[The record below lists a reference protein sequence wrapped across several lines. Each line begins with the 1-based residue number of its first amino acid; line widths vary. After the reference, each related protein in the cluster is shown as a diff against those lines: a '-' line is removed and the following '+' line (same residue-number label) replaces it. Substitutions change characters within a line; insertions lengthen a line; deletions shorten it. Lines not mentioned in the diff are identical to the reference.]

1 MEKRVENYKDLE
13 VWKKAIAL
21 ATEVY
26 KITSRFPREEQYGLI
41 SQIQRSAI
49 AVPANIAEGWGRGQT
64 KEYILFL
71 RIARGSLMELE
82 THLIVSGRLGY
93 LGNDSLGKF
102 QEGIG
107 EIGRMLNALISSLK
121 KKLV

>member
-13 VWKKAIAL
+13 VWKQGIGL

-26 KITSRFPREEQYGLI
+26 KITSRFPKQEQYGLI
-41 SQIQRSAI
+41 SQIQRSAT

-93 LGNDSLGKF
+93 LGNDSLGEF
-102 QEGIG
+102 QEKIG
-107 EIGRMLNALISSLK
+107 EISRMLNGLISSLK